1 MNKKNIYNVNGTY
14 TILMVDMQNECSSSV
29 SASDN
34 VKNEWAV
41 VCKHC
46 IDIGGL
52 IWQYS
57 K

>member
-34 VKNEWAV
+34 VKIEWAV

-52 IWQYS
+52 IW
-57 K
+57 